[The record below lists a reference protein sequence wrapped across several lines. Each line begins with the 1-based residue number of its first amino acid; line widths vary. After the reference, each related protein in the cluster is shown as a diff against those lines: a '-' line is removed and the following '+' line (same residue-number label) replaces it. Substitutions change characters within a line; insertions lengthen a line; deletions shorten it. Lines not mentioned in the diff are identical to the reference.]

1 MNVIPSAIGWS
12 EMSDGWPARF
22 AEYNS
27 MAGNGSEVDLSGRKK
42 IFAGTHENNP
52 VLTAAE
58 AAEFGDMS
66 KMFGE
71 WTPTLYTEQAPVP
84 TNVKLEGSSLTW
96 DDSNYVLC
104 WAICKD
110 GNVVGFTTEPTYTV
124 SGEGTWSVRAANE
137 MGGLSEAAK
146 ASTTGIES
154 INSETTKKID
164 DTIYNMQ
171 GIRVNK
177 TVKGVYIIGGRK
189 VVVK

>member
-1 MNVIPSAIGWS
+1 
-12 EMSDGWPARF
+12 
-22 AEYNS
+22 
-27 MAGNGSEVDLSGRKK
+27 
-42 IFAGTHENNP
+42 
-52 VLTAAE
+52 
-58 AAEFGDMS
+58 
-66 KMFGE
+66 
-71 WTPTLYTEQAPVP
+71 
-84 TNVKLEGSSLTW
+84 
-96 DDSNYVLC
+96 
-104 WAICKD
+104 
-110 GNVVGFTTEPTYTV
+110 V